1 MISASLPTPIRMF
14 DTTKASDTAGFL
26 DEEASI
32 VPEDE
37 LYRVPAD
44 VNGQAFN
51 GEGTM
56 SPTLAGDR
64 IARLII
70 G

>member
-1 MISASLPTPIRMF
+1 MF
-14 DTTKASDTAGFL
+14 DTTNASDTAGFL

-56 SPTLAGDR
+56 SPPWPATASRG
-64 IARLII
+64 
-70 G
+70 

>member
-14 DTTKASDTAGFL
+14 DTTNASDTAGFL
-26 DEEASI
+26 DEASI